1 MPHRAVRG
9 ALGRYA
15 AEVWAEDSRHVE
27 AFYASVQTALQAAS
41 SSDLRSAEPR
51 ASSSHSG
58 SVATI
63 PIVGQILPSVPPVFD
78 ALTFFGVQATGVDD
92 VRDAIMLALDDDEVT
107 SIELVIDSPGGA
119 VSGVEA
125 LGRLIVE
132 AGEHKPVIARGSGM
146 VTSAAYWLASQA
158 SELTVGPG
166 TLVGSIGVYTVVADS
181 SAAHNAAGVDVR
193 VLRSGEHKG
202 VGEDGA
208 PISDAQLAELQR
220 RIDTIA
226 ESFIGAVASGRS
238 LPSESIS
245 AVADGRVFSPSEA
258 MDHGLID
265 GITTTPLE
273 ARESARKVQS
283 MELQEKLEA
292 ALSRIEALETNHEQ
306 ASADNAQ
313 LAIKLAE
320 AEAKE
325 SAAQSSLQAV
335 EQSRKTSIIDAGI
348 AEGRITPAGR
358 VHVEKYAET
367 ASADDLASF
376 VASLSV
382 AVRSQQQ
389 GSAMG
394 GGVGDDASD
403 DEKKIARMFGVTVAQ
418 MRAMAGVRGVGVDG
432 QIVTKDNRRVK
443 TLGEVN

>member
-1 MPHRAVRG
+1 
-9 ALGRYA
+9 
-15 AEVWAEDSRHVE
+15 
-27 AFYASVQTALQAAS
+27 
-41 SSDLRSAEPR
+41 
-51 ASSSHSG
+51 
-58 SVATI
+58 
-63 PIVGQILPSVPPVFD
+63 
-78 ALTFFGVQATGVDD
+78 
-92 VRDAIMLALDDDEVT
+92 
-107 SIELVIDSPGGA
+107 
-119 VSGVEA
+119 
-125 LGRLIVE
+125 
-132 AGEHKPVIARGSGM
+132 
-146 VTSAAYWLASQA
+146 
-158 SELTVGPG
+158 
-166 TLVGSIGVYTVVADS
+166 
-181 SAAHNAAGVDVR
+181 
-193 VLRSGEHKG
+193 
-202 VGEDGA
+202 
-208 PISDAQLAELQR
+208 
-220 RIDTIA
+220 
-226 ESFIGAVASGRS
+226 
-238 LPSESIS
+238 
-245 AVADGRVFSPSEA
+245 

-335 EQSRKTSIIDAGI
+335 EQSRKTSIVDAGI